1 MAAKKLSRECF
12 KKNRVV
18 QQSHVA
24 KKHRKVPLS
33 SGNIKGMER
42 QEDESQ
48 GVRDRNQADV
58 GGEVSGG
65 GVGVAGGEEVLM
77 VWSR

>member
-1 MAAKKLSRECF
+1 MSRECF
-12 KKNRVV
+12 KKNRIV

-24 KKHRKVPLS
+24 KKHRKVSLS

-58 GGEVSGG
+58 GGEVMV
-65 GVGVAGGEEVLM
+65 VGLGWQEE
-77 VWSR
+77 RRY

>member
-1 MAAKKLSRECF
+1 MSRECF

-18 QQSHVA
+18 QQSHIA

-48 GVRDRNQADV
+48 GIRDRNQADV

-65 GVGVAGGEEVLM
+65 GVTGLTLELL
-77 VWSR
+77 SLNLNFNKFSQ

>member
-42 QEDESQ
+42 QE
-48 GVRDRNQADV
+48 
-58 GGEVSGG
+58 
-65 GVGVAGGEEVLM
+65 VL
-77 VWSR
+77 SL